1 MFFRRIKSR
10 ISPVFFST
18 SLCDWLRSYA
28 SSSYPIRCKTNTN
41 SSLVTTQR
49 SNVYECAN
57 VIEAR
62 FQAPRAVDIKFLAR
76 VINNY
81 TYYRVVS
88 YVSFRNFA
96 RELNRG
102 WPKLV
107 SLCMLYL
114 RPLVT
119 DISSCL
125 IPSTCNSLRS
135 YLPLVIVCIFFG
147 QRLCFFKLVSVLD
160 TQTYRALRK

>member
-1 MFFRRIKSR
+1 MICRLFFRRIKSR

-18 SLCDWLRSYA
+18 SLCDWLRSYV

-41 SSLVTTQR
+41 SNLVTTQR

-62 FQAPRAVDIKFLAR
+62 FQAPRAVDIKLSCTSYKQLH
-76 VINNY
+76 I
-81 TYYRVVS
+81 YRVVS

-96 RELNRG
+96 RKLNRG

-114 RPLVT
+114 RLLVT

-135 YLPLVIVCIFFG
+135 YLPLVIVCI
-147 QRLCFFKLVSVLD
+147 CLVSGCAFLSWS
-160 TQTYRALRK
+160 QF

>member
-1 MFFRRIKSR
+1 MQNQHHS
-10 ISPVFFST
+10 
-18 SLCDWLRSYA
+18 
-28 SSSYPIRCKTNTN
+28 N
-41 SSLVTTQR
+41 LVTTQR

-62 FQAPRAVDIKFLAR
+62 FQARAVDIKLSAR

-135 YLPLVIVCIFFG
+135 YLPLVIVCIF
-147 QRLCFFKLVSVLD
+147 LVSGCAFLSWS
-160 TQTYRALRK
+160 QF

>member
-1 MFFRRIKSR
+1 M
-10 ISPVFFST
+10 
-18 SLCDWLRSYA
+18 
-28 SSSYPIRCKTNTN
+28 
-41 SSLVTTQR
+41 
-49 SNVYECAN
+49 
-57 VIEAR
+57 
-62 FQAPRAVDIKFLAR
+62 
-76 VINNY
+76 
-81 TYYRVVS
+81 VVS

-125 IPSTCNSLRS
+125 IPSTCNSLLAS
-135 YLPLVIVCIFFG
+135 CDSLHFSG

-160 TQTYRALRK
+160 TQTYRALRKLTSFKKDFIIG